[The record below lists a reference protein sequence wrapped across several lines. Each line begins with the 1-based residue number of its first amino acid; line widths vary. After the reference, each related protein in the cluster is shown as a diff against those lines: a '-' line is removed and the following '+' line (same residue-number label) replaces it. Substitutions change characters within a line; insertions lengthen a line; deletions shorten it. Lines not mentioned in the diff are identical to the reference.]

1 MIRIVVARVHPVTSR
16 PVTDAEPDGTPAT
29 PPIPSPLDDRE
40 RALGAKFAEFGG
52 WSMPLSYAGI
62 VEEHVATRTAVGIFD
77 VSHLGK
83 ILVRGADTVGF
94 VNRCLTNDLDRI
106 GDGQAQYTL
115 CCDEE
120 TGGVVDDLIAYRG
133 EGDVFLIP
141 NAGNTEKVLDP
152 LRADAP
158 GDIQIEDRHRAIATL
173 AVQGP
178 RSTDVLAALDL
189 PAAMDYMA
197 FERVQWRGQPVTVCR
212 TGYTGELGYELLP
225 GAEAAGELWDALLSA
240 AAPLGGMPCGL
251 GARDTLRTEMGYPLH
266 GQDLSIAVTPV
277 EARLG
282 WAVGWS
288 KPRFW
293 GRDVLTRQREVGAPR
308 LLWGLKATGHG
319 IPRPHMPVRS
329 ADDTDLGEVTS
340 GTFSPTLK
348 TGIALALLARSVS
361 EGDEVV
367 VDVRGKPATMTV
379 VKPPFV
385 DSHVR

>member
-1 MIRIVVARVHPVTSR
+1 
-16 PVTDAEPDGTPAT
+16 VTDPTPGPAAT
-29 PPIPSPLDDRE
+29 EPIPGPLLDRQ

-83 ILVRGADTVGF
+83 LLVTGEDPVGF
-94 VNRCLTNDLDRI
+94 INRCLSNDLDRI
-106 GDGQAQYTL
+106 GEGQAQYTL

-120 TGGVVDDLIAYRG
+120 TGGVIDDLIAYRG

-141 NAGNTEKVLDP
+141 NAGNTPAVLQR
-152 LRADAP
+152 LQADAP
-158 GDIQIEDRHRAIATL
+158 AGIEIDDRHRSIATL

-178 RSTDVLAALDL
+178 RSAEVLAALGL
-189 PAAMDYMA
+189 PADMDYMA
-197 FERVQWRGQPVTVCR
+197 FERVQWRGTPVTVCR
-212 TGYTGELGYELLP
+212 TGYTGEHGYELLP
-225 GAEAAGELWDALLSA
+225 GVADAGELWEALLEA
-240 AAPLGGMPCGL
+240 AEPLGGMPCGL

-288 KPRFW
+288 KPSFW

-308 LLWGLKATGHG
+308 LLWGLRASGRG

-329 ADDTDLGEVTS
+329 PDDTDLGEVTS
-340 GTFSPTLK
+340 GTFSPTLR
-348 TGIALALLARSVS
+348 TGIALALLHRSVG
-361 EGDEVV
+361 EGEEVV

>member
-1 MIRIVVARVHPVTSR
+1 
-16 PVTDAEPDGTPAT
+16 VTDATDENPAGTP
-29 PPIPSPLDDRE
+29 IQGPLADRQ

-62 VEEHVATRTAVGIFD
+62 VEEHVATRTAVGVFD

-83 ILVRGADTVGF
+83 LLVTGEDTAAF
-94 VNRCLTNDLDRI
+94 VNRCLSNDLDRI

-115 CCDEE
+115 CCDQE
-120 TGGVVDDLIAYRG
+120 TGGVVDDIIAYRG
-133 EGDVFLIP
+133 ETDVFLIP
-141 NAGNTEKVLDP
+141 NAGNTPEVLQR
-152 LRADAP
+152 LRGDAP
-158 GDIQIEDRHRAIATL
+158 AGIEIADRHREIATL

-178 RSTDVLAALDL
+178 RSAEVLDAVGL
-189 PAAMDYMA
+189 PAAMEYMA
-197 FERVQWRGQPVTVCR
+197 FERTRWRGTPVTVCR
-212 TGYTGELGYELLP
+212 TGYTGERGYELLP
-225 GAEAAGELWDALLSA
+225 AAASAGELWDALLDA
-240 AAPLGGMPCGL
+240 ARPLGGMPCGL

-288 KPRFW
+288 KPEFW
-293 GRDVLTRQREVGAPR
+293 GREVLTRQREVGPPR
-308 LLWGLKATGHG
+308 LLWGLTAQGRG

-329 ADDTDLGEVTS
+329 LDDTDLGEVTS
-340 GTFSPTLK
+340 GTFSPTLR
-348 TGIALALLARSVS
+348 TGIALALLSRSVS

-367 VDVRGKPATMTV
+367 VDVRGKPSAMTV